1 MATKVEEGDEKLV
14 AVAQTILKNLGTSE
28 NITQDMIFILSKFDC
43 RFSNV
48 FADNNNNNNQ
58 KSEIEEQLE
67 ISEKVILKWEEM
79 NTNTRQRNCIRW
91 EDSHDE
97 ASEYLKAVDDV
108 IRLTEED
115 LDDCELK
122 DRAES
127 LLQQAM
133 ARLEDEF
140 RHVLARNTVPLD
152 GDRLSS
158 ASFSRRVSVSFASN
172 EGENQ
177 GSETTSV
184 EDGQE
189 GYCEEKE
196 GEEGVNDDDDDDN
209 EEEEEEEGDGY
220 IDLINPNAVCDLREI
235 AERMIRSGY
244 EKEWCQVYS
253 SVRRD
258 VLDECLS
265 ILGIEK
271 LSIEEVQKIEW
282 RSLDEKM
289 KKWTHAVKNVISILL
304 PSEKQLIV
312 DICGGSELITEVCFT
327 ETTKGC
333 VMQLLNFGEAIII
346 GRRASEK
353 LFRILD
359 MYDALADVMPGLQAL
374 YPNDSGEF
382 LCNEA
387 QGILDG
393 LGESARGTLAEFE
406 NAVQGETSRKATHGG
421 EIHPL
426 TRYVMNYLKLL
437 VDYSDSLN
445 MLLKGGTEDSDC
457 LGSDN
462 SLKTDDLSPVGHCLL
477 SLISSLES
485 NLQEKSKFYEEG
497 GIQYIFLMNNILYI
511 VQKVKDSE
519 LGKLLGDPWVRKRRG
534 QVRQYATSYLRASWS
549 KALSFMKDE
558 GIGGG
563 GSSSSVSK
571 VVLKDRFKNFN
582 ACFEDIYRNQSA
594 WKVTDPQ
601 LREELRLSISE
612 KVLPA
617 YRSFMGRFR
626 GHLERGRHS
635 GKYIKYTPEDLENYL
650 LDLFEGMPR
659 ILQNPRRT
667 LSS

>member
-1 MATKVEEGDEKLV
+1 MATKTEEGDEKLV
-14 AVAQTILKNLGTSE
+14 AVAQTILKNLGTTE
-28 NITQDMIFILSKFDC
+28 NITQDMIFILSKFDD

-48 FADNNNNNNQ
+48 FADNSNH

-79 NTNTRQRNCIRW
+79 NMNTRQRNCLRW

-97 ASEYLKAVDDV
+97 ASEYLRAVDDV

-115 LDDCELK
+115 LTPCDSELK

-158 ASFSRRVSVSFASN
+158 VSFSRRVSVSFASN

-196 GEEGVNDDDDDDN
+196 GVDDDEEEG
-209 EEEEEEEGDGY
+209 EEEEVEYGDGY
-220 IDLINPNAVCDLREI
+220 LDLINPNAVCDLREI

-289 KKWTHAVKNVISILL
+289 KKWTHAVKNVISVLL

-312 DICGGSELITEVCFT
+312 EICGGSELITEVCFT

-387 QGILDG
+387 RGILDG

-406 NAVQGETSRKATHGG
+406 NAVRGETSRKATHGG

-445 MLLKGGTEDSDC
+445 MLLKSGTEDSDHS
-457 LGSDN
+457 GSN
-462 SLKTDDLSPVGHCLL
+462 NYLKTDDLSPMGHCLL

-519 LGKLLGDPWVRKRRG
+519 LGKLLGDHWVRKRRG

-571 VVLKDRFKNFN
+571 VVLKERFKNFN
-582 ACFEDIYRNQSA
+582 LCFEDIYRNQSA